1 MNGTSAS
8 EAAPPPLAK
17 IVATLGPA
25 SDSPEM
31 IRRLIEAGVSI
42 FRLNFSHGSFEDHAR
57 RIKTVRDAAR
67 EMGRRG
73 GVAVLGD
80 LQGPKIRVGTVP
92 ALEEGG
98 LLVAPGHD
106 VLLAVGLE
114 QGHRVSPTCVRLP
127 TEYAPLVREVR
138 PGQRV
143 LINDVAVRMLAVE
156 RAASDGEGVLR
167 CRVLTGGVVSTRK
180 GINLPDSEVSAPA
193 VTERDWEWVAWAV
206 EHNIDFLALSFV
218 RRAAEVRELRARL
231 AGMCSVR
238 PDVEEKGEAGAM
250 IPVIAKIEKPQ
261 ALAEIDAIVEAAD
274 GILVARGDL
283 GVEMDLAQVPVVQ
296 KRLVAK
302 ADEWGKPCIVATQML
317 ESMIASPTP
326 TRAEVS
332 DVANAVLDGADAV
345 MLSGETAVG
354 KYPVLTVEMMR
365 RTIAA
370 TEARVRELPHEE
382 SPPARLLQSGYRTAA
397 LAHGAWH
404 TARDLGAKAVACW
417 SQRGGTA
424 RYLSQN
430 GFRVPILAYS
440 SDKRET
446 RRMVLCRGVSAVYA
460 PELAG
465 ASLAAWN
472 RRVED
477 DLLGRGWAKPGE
489 PVVLLAGRPLGEH
502 GATSTMAVHYIGNAA
517 TGYMR
522 HG

>member
-1 MNGTSAS
+1 M
-8 EAAPPPLAK
+8 LAK

-25 SDSPEM
+25 SDSPEVV
-31 IRRLIEAGVSI
+31 RRLIEAGVSI
-42 FRLNFSHGSFEDHAR
+42 FRLNFSHGSPEEHER
-57 RIKTVRDAAR
+57 RLKVVREAAR
-67 EMGRRG
+67 EAGREG

-80 LQGPKIRVGTVP
+80 LQGPKIRVGEVP
-92 ALEEGG
+92 SAEDGG
-98 LLVAPGHD
+98 LAVAMGDD
-106 VLLAVGLE
+106 VLISAAAQRAERL
-114 QGHRVSPTCVRLP
+114 SPTCVLLP
-127 TEYAPLVREVR
+127 TEYAPLVREAR
-138 PGQRV
+138 PGHRV
-143 LINDVAVRMLAVE
+143 LINDGAVRMLAVE
-156 RAASDGEGVLR
+156 PAPSDSSDVLR
-167 CRVLTGGVVSTRK
+167 CRVMCGGVISSRK
-180 GINLPDSEVSAPA
+180 GINLPDSDVSAPA

-206 EHNIDFLALSFV
+206 AHNVDFLALSFV
-218 RRAAEVRELRARL
+218 RRAAEVRELRVRL
-231 AGMCSVR
+231 AGMCSAR
-238 PDVEEKGEAGAM
+238 PEADERGEGGSM

-274 GILVARGDL
+274 GIMVARGDL

-296 KRLVAK
+296 KRLVSK
-302 ADEWGKPCIVATQML
+302 AGDWGKPCIVATQML
-317 ESMIASPTP
+317 ESMISSPTP

-354 KYPVLTVEMMR
+354 KYPVLAVETMR

-370 TEARVRELPHEE
+370 TEAWVRELPYEE
-382 SPPARLLQSGYRTAA
+382 SPPARLVESGYRTAA

-404 TARDLGAKAVACW
+404 TARDMGARAVACW

-430 GFRVPILAYS
+430 GFRVPILSYS

-446 RRMVLCRGVSAVYA
+446 RRMVIHRGVSAVYA

-465 ASLAAWN
+465 ATLAAWS
-472 RRVED
+472 RRVEQ
-477 DLLGRGWAKPGE
+477 DLLERGWVKPGD
-489 PVVLLAGRPLGEH
+489 PVVLLAGLPLGAH
-502 GATSTMAVHYIGNAA
+502 GATSTMAVHYIGNPA